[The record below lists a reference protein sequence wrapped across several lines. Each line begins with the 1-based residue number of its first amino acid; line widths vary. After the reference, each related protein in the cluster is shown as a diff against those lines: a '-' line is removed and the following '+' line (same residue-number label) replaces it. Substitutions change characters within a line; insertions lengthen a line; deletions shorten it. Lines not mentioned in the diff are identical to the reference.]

1 MRQSGYRR
9 RVLNAR
15 KQSAG
20 CRTALAA
27 AALLAMLAGGDARAT
42 GLFEE
47 TAVLPLVLEFPVQT
61 LMRDKL
67 EQNKLPATLHYAGP
81 DGVTTS
87 LPLEV
92 RARGR
97 TRLELCRLPPLRL
110 DFKRSTVKGTLFE
123 GQQQLKL
130 VTHCQ
135 VRLGD
140 KPRYRDYVLLE
151 QRIYEAYRL
160 ITPLSFRTRML
171 SADYVDPGERMSKLD
186 GPAFLI
192 EDFDALA
199 ERVEMRK
206 VRQPSL
212 GHAEMDAAH
221 LNLLELFHFMIGNTD
236 WSAQLPSDG
245 DQHCC
250 HNGRVLGPTSGDGGL
265 VNVPFDFDQSGLIN
279 TEYAAVNPAVN
290 VRYVWQRIYRGY
302 CLRNEHVPASI
313 ARLRE
318 LRPQIEAL
326 FQPGELSDW
335 SSRRALRYLRD
346 FYEILENPAEVQ
358 KRIYDVCRSDA

>member
-1 MRQSGYRR
+1 MRQASHRSMDGH
-9 RVLNAR
+9 LAR
-15 KQSAG
+15 ATRAT
-20 CRTALAA
+20 CT
-27 AALLAMLAGGDARAT
+27 ALLALLALHPADARASR
-42 GLFEE
+42 LFED
-47 TAVLPLVLEFPVQT
+47 TTVLPVVLEFPVRS

-67 EQNKLPATLHYAGP
+67 EQQKLPATLHYPGPAGA
-81 DGVTTS
+81 TTS
-87 LPLEV
+87 VPLEI

-110 DFKRSTVKGTLFE
+110 DFKRSTSKGTLFE
-123 GQQQLKL
+123 GQRQLKL

-151 QRIYEAYRL
+151 QRIYESYRL
-160 ITPLSFRTRML
+160 ISPLSFRTRLL
-171 SADYVDPGERMSKLD
+171 SADYVDPTERTSRLD

-199 ERVEMRK
+199 ERVGMRK
-206 VRQPSL
+206 VRKPWLS
-212 GHAEMDAAH
+212 HAEMDAAR
-221 LNLLELFHFMIGNTD
+221 LNLLELFQFMIGNTD

-245 DQHCC
+245 EEHCC
-250 HNGRVLGPTSGDGGL
+250 HNGRVLAPANGEGGL
-265 VNVPFDFDQSGLIN
+265 VVVPFDFDQSGLIN
-279 TEYAAVNPAVN
+279 TEYAAVSPAVN
-290 VRYVWQRIYRGY
+290 VRHVWQRIYRGY

-346 FYEILENPAEVQ
+346 FYEIVEDPAQ
-358 KRIYDVCRSDA
+358 LKKRIYDVCRSDA